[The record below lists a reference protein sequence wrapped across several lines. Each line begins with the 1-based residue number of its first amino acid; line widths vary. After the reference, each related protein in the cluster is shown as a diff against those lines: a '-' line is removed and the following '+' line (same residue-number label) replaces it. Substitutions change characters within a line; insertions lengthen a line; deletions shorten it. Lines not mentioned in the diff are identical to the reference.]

1 MKMFEAAALASV
13 NARSGWPEA
22 AMLDFWQKPR
32 FDSDTLSSI
41 WVMACRDR
49 SPVLTAFSVAYRL
62 RGIAPDEVV
71 ELVKSR
77 QELFRLGLTRAQSR
91 NWKARYQPNR
101 SAAARQPA
109 RPTKSPQGRAKA
121 GHVLPD
127 WLQVFDDQGP
137 AAEQERVRE
146 WLGDKTISSSRQA
159 LDSFLDDHFVIDE
172 IAFRSQF
179 RIDRD
184 LEVEPSD
191 LATVNWGLSISSGFA
206 EAEAETR
213 QSVVALTTGIGGVAI
228 GAMVALTAPMVTTLY
243 QGRPAD
249 TARFLIDH
257 RSASRRLRRAGQGRG
272 RGGARRAGR
281 RRRGAQWCFDR
292 YFRCCDHPVA
302 FGRSRHSQGPAGTAG
317 AYRRRLSGR
326 TESKAPPSGDA
337 CLEAMPISNACRRPA
352 GRHSPVASVD
362 QLVPDGAM
370 PTTAAGRDHALDA
383 THRRHRRRCRRAA
396 RPVVCYP
403 VETLPAADL
412 ALYRAAR
419 ERLMP
424 R

>member
-1 MKMFEAAALASV
+1 
-13 NARSGWPEA
+13 
-22 AMLDFWQKPR
+22 MLGFWRKPR

-41 WVMACRDR
+41 WVMACRDE

-62 RGIAPDEVV
+62 RGITPDEVV

-91 NWKARYQPNR
+91 NWKARYQPNE

-109 RPTKSPQGRAKA
+109 RPTGSRRKA
-121 GHVLPD
+121 APKPGHVLPD

-184 LEVEPSD
+184 LEAEPSD
-191 LATVNWGLSISSGFA
+191 LATVNWGLEHLERLRRGR
-206 EAEAETR
+206 AETR
-213 QSVVALTTGIGGVAI
+213 QSVVALTTGIGGVVI

-249 TARFLIDH
+249 TARFTIDH
-257 RSASRRLRRAGQGRG
+257 QTRLDGYGALGKAAVAAARAVQAGD
-272 RGGARRAGR
+272 GGALN
-281 RRRGAQWCFDR
+281 GALTDISGAATTLSLLVDPATRKGLQEQQARTVNACRPD
-292 YFRCCDHPVA
+292 
-302 FGRSRHSQGPAGTAG
+302 GQQGSAPA
-317 AYRRRLSGR
+317 
-326 TESKAPPSGDA
+326 GDA
-337 CLEAMPISNACRRPA
+337 CLDAIRDLQRLVDGPLADSA
-352 GRHSPVASVD
+352 GR
-362 QLVPDGAM
+362 
-370 PTTAAGRDHALDA
+370 
-383 THRRHRRRCRRAA
+383 
-396 RPVVCYP
+396 
-403 VETLPAADL
+403 
-412 ALYRAAR
+412 
-419 ERLMP
+419 
-424 R
+424 

>member
-1 MKMFEAAALASV
+1 
-13 NARSGWPEA
+13 
-22 AMLDFWQKPR
+22 MLGFWQKPR

-41 WVMACRDR
+41 WVMACRDK

-62 RGIAPDEVV
+62 RGITPDEVV

-91 NWKARYQPNR
+91 NWKARYQPNE

-109 RPTKSPQGRAKA
+109 RPTGSRRKA
-121 GHVLPD
+121 APKPGHVLPD

-184 LEVEPSD
+184 LEAEPSD
-191 LATVNWGLSISSGFA
+191 LATVNWGLEHIERLRRGR
-206 EAEAETR
+206 AETR

-228 GAMVALTAPMVTTLY
+228 GAMVALTAPMVDDPLSRATCRHGPLHD
-243 QGRPAD
+243 RPSD
-249 TARFLIDH
+249 
-257 RSASRRLRRAGQGRG
+257 ASRRLRRAGQGRG

-281 RRRGAQWCFDR
+281 RRRGAQWCLDR
-292 YFRCCDHPVA
+292 YFRCRDDPVA
-302 FGRSRHSQGPAGTAG
+302 FGRSRHPQGPAGTAG
-317 AYRRRLSGR
+317 AYRRRLSAGR
-326 TESKAPPSGDA
+326 RARLRTVGRR
-337 CLEAMPISNACRRPA
+337 MPRRDPRSPTPGRRPA
-352 GRHSPVASVD
+352 GRLSRS
-362 QLVPDGAM
+362 LVSIACP
-370 PTTAAGRDHALDA
+370 
-383 THRRHRRRCRRAA
+383 
-396 RPVVCYP
+396 
-403 VETLPAADL
+403 
-412 ALYRAAR
+412 
-419 ERLMP
+419 
-424 R
+424 